1 MFNYSYA
8 NSYGNLGTYGRSSVS
23 VGLGRVKPG
32 AGAITRTFN
41 FCNLTAPD
49 LQFAFACTFGS
60 VDPCP
65 RLPKNTPYQ
74 TCSPWPHFG
83 GLDNSNSRYS
93 PILGTQTGNVNT
105 INSSFIN
112 FVAQTSSSIAAD
124 GTIYTG
130 YNLNTKDLTQGYLI
144 SFNSN
149 GSIKWYFKLVD
160 NDFFLKSNPTIGP
173 NGNIYFGSNSGYVYA
188 INPNGKLIWKRQ
200 YTGNFIDRTIYNVP
214 LSINGSVVIANNAL
228 YFGGNFAQYTNPLN
242 PNNPPVLEY
251 GLTNLLA
258 VNISDGSIIF
268 QYAPLRNVPQGD
280 RTYLSDCGPF
290 IRKDVAIDKNNNI
303 YFCYEYQTA
312 NNLPSGYYIS
322 NLVSITSQGIER
334 FSRPLIN
341 GSTMI
346 SYPVLSIDNSLTF
359 VSSYRYRQF
368 DSKLIYHLTAI
379 NNYNNGIYNEQ
390 GSINLDNSQD
400 LITPVLQ
407 TGDITVNEGS
417 LARDSNDYIYML
429 IKNTL
434 YKLKDK
440 RIIWK
445 FDANTIGAIPSYPT
459 SSPIIG
465 SDGTVYFPTTVP
477 NENQLY
483 TSYLYALNS
492 NGTLKWK
499 TKFPQLQANQS
510 VQVFNSPVIKANG
523 NVLIHTTIETGG
535 EFNSGLYEFS

>member
-74 TCSPWPHFG
+74 KCSPWPHFG

-130 YNLNTKDLTQGYLI
+130 YNLNTNDLTQGYLI

-149 GSIKWYFKLVD
+149 GSIKWYYKLID

-188 INPNGKLIWKRQ
+188 INPNGNLIWKRA
-200 YTGNFIDRTIYNVP
+200 YTGDFKEKGITNVP

-228 YFGGNFAQYTNPLN
+228 YFGGNYAFVSGN
-242 PNNPPVLEY
+242 VLQY

-258 VNISDGSIIF
+258 ANITDGSIIF
-268 QYAPLRNVPQGD
+268 KYAPLSSVPEQN
-280 RTYLSDCGPF
+280 RTNLSDCGPF

-303 YFCYEYQTA
+303 YFCYQYESEPPFPYFR
-312 NNLPSGYYIS
+312 S
-322 NLVSITSQGIER
+322 NLVSITSQGVER
-334 FSRPLIN
+334 FSKPLVN

-346 SYPVLSIDNSLTF
+346 SYPVLSIDNSITYI
-359 VSSYRYRQF
+359 SSYEYRQI

-379 NNYNNGIYNEQ
+379 NNYNNGIFNEQ
-390 GSINLDNSQD
+390 GSINLDNSQY

-445 FDANTIGAIPSYPT
+445 FDANTIGATPSYPT

-483 TSYLYALNS
+483 TSYLYAVNS

-499 TKFPQLQANQS
+499 TQLPQLTANQS
-510 VQVFNSPVIKANG
+510 VNVFNSPAMKSNG
-523 NVLIHTTIETGG
+523 NIILHTTIQTGG
-535 EFNSGLYEFS
+535 DINSGLYEFS